1 MTNRMI
7 VRPNSSFF
15 ILLAGFFCGSLL
27 TDSRA
32 ATSSLDN
39 GTVRITVDLNQGG
52 GIVAFHPTGQTN
64 NSVINTYDRGRNCQQ
79 SYYSGPSQF
88 LPAGTTQNPN
98 WNPWPWNPV
107 QGGDCYNNGSG
118 TISWSNNGTTL
129 YVKSRPKQWA
139 LKNYDADC
147 IFEQWITL
155 NGSVATVQNRLINS
169 RSDTTQ
175 YQAMDQELGA
185 LYTWRALSQLWTY
198 TGTQPFTG
206 GALTQIPKTAPPW
219 AYFRATEGWAAYTMS
234 SGSKWGVGILVRGNC
249 SFIGGFSGSTTSGT
263 QSSVNTGYIA
273 PLRREVIDHNIVH
286 DFTYQLILGN
296 LADIRNYAVGQQ
308 ANLKPNFFFRGTR
321 AGWTYQVASDSGY
334 PVPAD
339 HLRVNVNTGDPQ
351 MWGPEC
357 SFQAAEVPKLYIRA
371 AVYCF
376 AGTPTTAQLFW
387 EKENGS
393 SPMSEA
399 QSHSF
404 PLINDGQYHMY
415 TIDLSKHASWTGQIS
430 RLRFDPVY
438 NGTTGDYVKVS
449 AITSTAPGVMVAED
463 GGSTAVTEGG
473 ATDTYSAVLTSEPTG
488 NVTITPAPG
497 SQLTVSPASL
507 TFTVSDWN
515 IPQTVTIAAIDDAVA
530 QGTRIQTVTHAA
542 RSADPG
548 YNGLAVASVNVTIT
562 DNVSSFNEWTGGGTV
577 MTPQLLEKYAVGGAA
592 SSTGF
597 IEQSAAGFSGPNFT
611 LTAIVRTND
620 PLLTVVG
627 QSSTDLMTW
636 TNLATNSFG
645 TPSASQAGVPYG
657 CDRRDFTIPV
667 DLDVRRFLNP
677 MGRRICHSTPS
688 LRASDPQ
695 YRRTRYLLFQWPVR
709 ITWTR
714 SKASS
719 RGSVPRITL
728 SVARVL
734 PGACCPKP
742 GPLLPRC
749 RAFHLNEK
757 LADKLSS
764 GLCFVPELLLHLNA
778 QRCGPCGRS
787 FDGSYDKS
795 IAIFR
800 WRECTLML

>member
-1 MTNRMI
+1 MAPFNSFFPRLAANMASRMI
-7 VRPNSSFF
+7 VRPKSSLIIPF
-15 ILLAGFFCGSLL
+15 LGFVFACS
-27 TDSRA
+27 TTQAPA

-39 GTVRITVDLNQGG
+39 GTVRITVDLDQGG

-139 LKNYDADC
+139 LQNYDADC
-147 IFEQWITL
+147 VFEQWITL
-155 NGSVATVQNRLINS
+155 NGSVATVQNRLING

-219 AYFRATEGWAAYTMS
+219 AYFRATEGWAAYTAS
-234 SGSKWGVGILVRGNC
+234 SGSKPGVGILVRGNC
-249 SFIGGFSGSTTSGT
+249 SFIGGFAGSTTSGT
-263 QSSVNTGYIA
+263 QSSANTGYIA
-273 PLRREVIDHNIVH
+273 PIRREVIDHNIVH

-321 AGWTYQVASDSGY
+321 AGWTYRAASDSGY
-334 PVPAD
+334 PIPED

-371 AVYCF
+371 AVYCS

-387 EKENGS
+387 EKENGAS
-393 SPMSEA
+393 AMSEA
-399 QSHSF
+399 QSYSL
-404 PLINDGQYHMY
+404 PLINDGQYHLY
-415 TIDLSKHASWTGQIS
+415 TLDLSKNSSWTGQIS
-430 RLRFDPVY
+430 QLRFDPVY

-449 AITSTAPGVMVAED
+449 AITSTAPGVTITQS

-473 ATDTYSAVLTSEPTG
+473 ATDTYTVVLTGEPTA
-488 NVTITPAPG
+488 NVTITPSPD
-497 SQLTVSPASL
+497 SQLTVSPPSL
-507 TFTVSDWN
+507 TFN
-515 IPQTVTIAAIDDAVA
+515 ISNWSTPQTVTVTAVNDAVA
-530 QGTRIQTVTHAA
+530 EGTHSGTITHAA
-542 RSADPG
+542 ASTDPG
-548 YNGLAVASVNVTIT
+548 YNGIAIAAVTATIT
-562 DNVSSFNEWTGGGTV
+562 DDVSSFNEWTGGEV
-577 MTPQLLEKYAVGGAA
+577 PMTPGLLTKYAVGGAA
-592 SSTGF
+592 SPAGF
-597 IEQSAAGFSGPNFT
+597 SEQSAAGFPDANFA

-627 QSSTDLMTW
+627 QSSTDLITW
-636 TNLATNSFG
+636 TDLVNNPSG
-645 TPSASQAGVPYG
+645 TPSSSQAGAPSG
-657 CDRRDFTIPV
+657 CERRDFSTSTGTEPKI
-667 DLDVRRFLNP
+667 FL
-677 MGRRICHSTPS
+677 R
-688 LRASDPQ
+688 LE
-695 YRRTRYLLFQWPVR
+695 
-709 ITWTR
+709 ITD
-714 SKASS
+714 SS
-719 RGSVPRITL
+719 P
-728 SVARVL
+728 
-734 PGACCPKP
+734 
-742 GPLLPRC
+742 
-749 RAFHLNEK
+749 
-757 LADKLSS
+757 
-764 GLCFVPELLLHLNA
+764 
-778 QRCGPCGRS
+778 
-787 FDGSYDKS
+787 
-795 IAIFR
+795 
-800 WRECTLML
+800 